1 LSRYLFTDVDRLKI
15 SEETAE
21 ALDKIELN
29 LKNKPFK
36 TLRGNYELEIIFQ
49 IVRSETRFL

>member
-1 LSRYLFTDVDRLKI
+1 LTI
-15 SEETAE
+15 SDKRVEAAE

-36 TLRGNYELEIIFQ
+36 TLRVNYELEIIYQ
-49 IVRSETRFL
+49 KVRFVLKLGF

>member
-29 LKNKPFK
+29 LKNEPLK